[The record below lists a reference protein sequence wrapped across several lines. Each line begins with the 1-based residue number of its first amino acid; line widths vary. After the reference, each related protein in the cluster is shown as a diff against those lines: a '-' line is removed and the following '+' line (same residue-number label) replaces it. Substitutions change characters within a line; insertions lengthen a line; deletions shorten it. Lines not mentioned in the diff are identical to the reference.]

1 MQHFPIFVAL
11 SGRVV
16 VVSGGAA
23 AAVAKLRLLLKTE
36 AVIGRQ
42 FTDKC
47 IANFIKGELDAVDAA
62 MAKIEIYSTARCPYC
77 IAAKNL
83 LDARGLEFREMR
95 IDTDVRPR
103 RSMAA

>member
-36 AVIGRQ
+36 AVIRVYAQ
-42 FTDKC
+42 VPAPA
-47 IANFIKGELDAVDAA
+47 IVDWAA
-62 MAKIEIYSTARCPYC
+62 RA
-77 IAAKNL
+77 
-83 LDARGLEFREMR
+83 G
-95 IDTDVRPR
+95 
-103 RSMAA
+103 